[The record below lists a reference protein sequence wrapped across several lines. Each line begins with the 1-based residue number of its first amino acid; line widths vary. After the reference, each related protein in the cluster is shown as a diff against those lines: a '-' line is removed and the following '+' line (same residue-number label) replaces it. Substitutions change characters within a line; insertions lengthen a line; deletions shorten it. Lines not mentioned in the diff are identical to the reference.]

1 MVWFVVW
8 TVLVLGALVV
18 VGVLLRRL
26 WRQAVALGRQL
37 AEASEVLAR
46 LAEQVEALQAANQRD
61 PGLTAPTVFADTDEL
76 RARLAAL
83 RDAADG
89 RRAARAERAA
99 RTVAGWRAYW
109 S

>member
-18 VGVLLRRL
+18 VGMLLRRL

-46 LAEQVEALQAANQRD
+46 LAEQVEALRAANQRD
-61 PGLTAPTVFADTDEL
+61 PGLTAPTVFAD
-76 RARLAAL
+76 
-83 RDAADG
+83 
-89 RRAARAERAA
+89 
-99 RTVAGWRAYW
+99 
-109 S
+109 